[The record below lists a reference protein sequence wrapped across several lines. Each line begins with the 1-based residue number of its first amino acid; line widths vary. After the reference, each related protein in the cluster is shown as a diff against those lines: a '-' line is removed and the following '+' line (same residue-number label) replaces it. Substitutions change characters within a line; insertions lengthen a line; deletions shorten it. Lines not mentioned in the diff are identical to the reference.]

1 MSLHRHPDS
10 PLLDHCPDT
19 LPAWVYRDA
28 GWYEK
33 ERQAIWS
40 REWVYVGRLNDLPQG
55 TMRRIEVAGQSLIL
69 CRDRDGRVACFHNT
83 CRHRGAELCSAHEQP
98 LGKLITCKYHN
109 WAYATD
115 GRLVSTAF
123 GTPTEDFRREDHG
136 LFAVHVRDWNGFLY
150 VCLAHDAPEF
160 APDMGV
166 RSLDSWPM
174 ATLVTGHRM
183 EKRLKCNWK
192 IFWENY
198 NECLHCP
205 GVHPELCD
213 MVPIYRQGIMAANEA
228 AGWTPDMPRPA
239 SNLKD
244 GAVTWTAS
252 GQPCGPVF
260 PHLTAEERANG
271 YNFVTIYPTMFIVAH
286 VDHVRAVR
294 LEPLGPE
301 ETRLTAEWFFPPET
315 MAQPGFDAAEVAAF
329 ATIVMAQDAEVAEMN
344 QRGLHS
350 DRYERGRLMP
360 QEFDIHRFH
369 QWLRTRMEA
378 AGEGIA

>member
-1 MSLHRHPDS
+1 
-10 PLLDHCPDT
+10 
-19 LPAWVYRDA
+19 
-28 GWYEK
+28 
-33 ERQAIWS
+33 
-40 REWVYVGRLNDLPQG
+40 
-55 TMRRIEVAGQSLIL
+55 
-69 CRDRDGRVACFHNT
+69 
-83 CRHRGAELCSAHEQP
+83 
-98 LGKLITCKYHN
+98 
-109 WAYATD
+109 
-115 GRLVSTAF
+115 
-123 GTPTEDFRREDHG
+123 
-136 LFAVHVRDWNGFLY
+136 
-150 VCLAHDAPEF
+150 
-160 APDMGV
+160 
-166 RSLDSWPM
+166 
-174 ATLVTGHRM
+174 
-183 EKRLKCNWK
+183 
-192 IFWENY
+192 
-198 NECLHCP
+198 
-205 GVHPELCD
+205 
-213 MVPIYRQGIMAANEA
+213 MVPIYRQGIMATNEA
-228 AGWTPDMPRPA
+228 AGWAPDMPRPA

-301 ETRLTAEWFFPPET
+301 ETLLTAEWFFPPET
-315 MAQPGFDAAEVAAF
+315 MAQPGFDPAEVAAF

-378 AGEGIA
+378 AGEVIA